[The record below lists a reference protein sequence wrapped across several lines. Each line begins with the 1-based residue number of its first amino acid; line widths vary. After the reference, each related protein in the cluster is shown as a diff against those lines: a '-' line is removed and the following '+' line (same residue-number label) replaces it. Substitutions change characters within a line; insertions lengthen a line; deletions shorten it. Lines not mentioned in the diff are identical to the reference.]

1 MAKKKVKKA
10 ARKSAKKSSK
20 KKASKKKAMKK
31 KPAKKAAKKKTI
43 KRKAAKKPMKKA
55 AKKPSAG
62 VKIYTTPTCPWCM
75 KTKEFFRAHKV
86 KYQEFDVANDL
97 KARNDMI
104 EKSGQLGVPVIEIGS
119 KIIVGFDEPA
129 LKKALKL

>member
-1 MAKKKVKKA
+1 MAKRKKAAKKKP
-10 ARKSAKKSSK
+10 SK
-20 KKASKKKAMKK
+20 KKASKKKVMK
-31 KPAKKAAKKKTI
+31 KPAKKAAKKP
-43 KRKAAKKPMKKA
+43 AAK
-55 AKKPSAG
+55 AG

-75 KTKEFFRAHKV
+75 KTKEFFKANKV
-86 KYQEFDVANDL
+86 KYQELDVANDL